1 MELYKITAE
10 FNALIADFDGNTDDE
25 FLSKLNGL
33 NADFKSKAN
42 NCISYA
48 LNLKAQ
54 SAAIKAHCDELTAKR
69 KRYEERAEKL
79 LDYVLH
85 NMKAVGLTEIK
96 DKDGLFTAKIA
107 KNPPSVQVVDEN
119 AVPPE
124 FVQVETVVKIDKK
137 AILQHAKDTGEVVS
151 GVEIVTDKQR
161 LSIK

>member
-1 MELYKITAE
+1 MKLYEISQELH
-10 FNALIADFDGNTDDE
+10 NALEYADNEMLPELLAQFND
-25 FLSKLNGL
+25 
-33 NADFKSKAN
+33 KAN
-42 NCISYA
+42 DLLRYT
-48 LNLKAQ
+48 LNLRSDCEK
-54 SAAIKAHCDELTAKR
+54 IKEHCDVLTAKR
-69 KRYEERAEKL
+69 KRIENKIDAIQEYILNEMQVNGINA
-79 LDYVLH
+79 
-85 NMKAVGLTEIK
+85 IK

-124 FVQVETVVKIDKK
+124 FVAVETVKKIDKK